1 MTKKTTPQRRTVPQS
16 VRAEAP
22 SSPPVP
28 SSGLTGRPRRD
39 RIIFAVFLLALAG
52 LSAYW
57 GWRIQSRT
65 ASLWQGDDRYLI
77 EDAGISVVF
86 AENIARGEGVVYFP
100 DGERVEGFSNP
111 LWTGALVVAAKLGI
125 DPWAVPRPLGIVC
138 TAIALFFG
146 GLLVWYTTPGWTRL
160 AAFAVPPLVGEAGTT
175 VIWAISG
182 LENGMY
188 AATLLA
194 SLALFARERGNQRAW
209 PISGFVFFFLALTRP
224 EGMVFGA
231 MAGLFVVVTEVL
243 PRLRVTRRHVVFAA
257 LFLAPLA
264 IYQLWRWRYFAWPL
278 PNTFYGKV
286 ADEAVAGLWTTQS
299 RGWGYLLGYLREYG
313 YVTAV
318 FVAPLAAISRR
329 HWRSAALVVPALAF
343 VLFFPIYANGDW
355 MREWRFC
362 SIVTALLVPAC
373 VIGVANAADWAA
385 WIASKLARGRFAANG
400 ALATGLVGMVAIA
413 GACGLFFGQ
422 FAPSNKHIDGWVE
435 KPQVNTFKLARRGKY
450 FREIA
455 DRLDLRPGSVADTD
469 MGGIGAK
476 SGMVIRDVGRLCDVP
491 FGVNQWD
498 EKFVDDYI
506 FTETRPDII
515 HARDAWGRSSH
526 LTTNPKLDRDYIRL
540 PEERILG
547 TERANGNFIRK
558 NLFVLDR
565 AERDPARSVEF
576 AAGIRLEN
584 VEFRPALSAPK
595 QSLRVRATWS
605 LAGTAMPDVEATY
618 ELVGADGAVLATEK
632 RKPVMNWYPTQ
643 KWRAGEFPVDLVK
656 IKIPG
661 DAPEGDYRLRITLPT
676 PDGTIQ
682 AIDTGWTHRVSKPD
696 ADAEK
701 ERLRTAI
708 RAAIESNPAAATVL
722 FDELWYLRRSE
733 SERVSDRRL
742 EQDAAGALARSA
754 RRTRDAGD
762 EAVAAELAIAA
773 RKLDHLDP
781 EVRAICRELAVAAY
795 SRGRALQKQGGEANL
810 DAAYREFTEALRRY
824 PQLSWARRQAEETR
838 PAGIRRRGLD

>member
-1 MTKKTTPQRRTVPQS
+1 MTKKT
-16 VRAEAP
+16 
-22 SSPPVP
+22 
-28 SSGLTGRPRRD
+28 SGLRRAQTPSENRVAQPTDESAAQPRARRD
-39 RIIFAVFLLALAG
+39 RTLFAVFLVALAA
-52 LSAYW
+52 LSAFW

-86 AENIARGEGVVYFP
+86 AENIARGEGIVYHP
-100 DGERVEGFSNP
+100 DGERVEGYSNP

-146 GLLVWYTTPGWTRL
+146 GLLVWYATTGWARL
-160 AAFAVPPLVGEAGTT
+160 AAFIVPPLVGEAGTT

-194 SLALFARERGNQRAW
+194 ALALFARERADERAW
-209 PISGFVFFFLALTRP
+209 PVSGFVFFLLALTRP
-224 EGMVFGA
+224 EGMIFGA
-231 MAGLFVVVTEVL
+231 MAGLFVVATEVV
-243 PRLRVTRRHVVFAA
+243 PRLRVTRRHVVFAL

-264 IYQLWRWRYFAWPL
+264 IFQLWRWRYFAWPL

-286 ADEAVAGLWTTQS
+286 VDEAARGLWSTQS
-299 RGWGYLLGYLREYG
+299 RGWSYLLGYLREYG
-313 YVTAV
+313 YVAAV
-318 FVAPLAAISRR
+318 FVAPLAAVSRR
-329 HWRSAALVVPALAF
+329 RWRSAALVVPALAF
-343 VLFFPIYANGDW
+343 TLFFPIYAHGDW

-373 VIGVANAADWAA
+373 VIALANAADWLA
-385 WIASKLARGRFAANG
+385 WIASKLARERIAPDG
-400 ALATGLVGMVAIA
+400 ALATALIGIVAATGVAALFEAQFEPSKKHIA
-413 GACGLFFGQ
+413 GW
-422 FAPSNKHIDGWVE
+422 IE

-515 HARDAWGRSSH
+515 HARDAWGRSSN

-558 NLFVLDR
+558 DLFVADH
-565 AERDPARSVEF
+565 AERDATRSIEF

-584 VEFRPALSAPK
+584 VELRPGVSAPR
-595 QSLRVRATWS
+595 QSLRVRAIWS
-605 LAGTAMPDVEATY
+605 LVGPAMADAQATY
-618 ELVGADGAVLATEK
+618 ELIGANGASLASVK
-632 RKPVMNWYPTQ
+632 QKPAMNWYPAQ
-643 KWRAGEFPVDLVK
+643 KWRSGEFPVDLVK
-656 IKIPG
+656 IKIPK
-661 DAPEGDYRLRITLPT
+661 DAAEGEYRLRVTLPA
-676 PDGTIQ
+676 PDGSAQ
-682 AIDTGWTHRVSKPD
+682 VVDTGWTHRVSKRD

-701 ERLRTAI
+701 DRLRAAI
-708 RAAIESNPAAATVL
+708 RAAIESNPAAATAL
-722 FDELWYLRRSE
+722 LDELWNFRRSDN
-733 SERVSDRRL
+733 ERVADRRL
-742 EQDAAGALARSA
+742 EQDAALALARNA
-754 RRTRDAGD
+754 RRARDAGD
-762 EAVAAELAIAA
+762 ETLAAELAVAA
-773 RKLDHLDP
+773 RRLDHLDP
-781 EVRAICRELAVAAY
+781 DVRGICRELALAAY
-795 SRGRALQKQGGEANL
+795 ARGRALQKQGGGANL

-824 PQLSWARRQAEETR
+824 PQLSWARRHAEETR
-838 PAGIRRRGLD
+838 PAGIRRRGVE

>member
-1 MTKKTTPQRRTVPQS
+1 MAQPPAVVPGPDS
-16 VRAEAP
+16 PVIVSRSPIPRERA
-22 SSPPVP
+22 V
-28 SSGLTGRPRRD
+28 
-39 RIIFAVFLLALAG
+39 FVVFLLILAA

-100 DGERVEGFSNP
+100 DGERVEGYSNP
-111 LWTGALVVAAKLGI
+111 LWTGLLVVAAKLGI
-125 DPWAVPRPLGIVC
+125 DPWSVPRPMGIVC

-146 GLLVWYTTPGWTRL
+146 GLLVWYATSGWARL

-188 AATLLA
+188 AATLLGA
-194 SLALFARERGNQRAW
+194 LALFARERGNQRAW
-209 PISGFVFFFLALTRP
+209 PISGFVFFLLAITRP

-231 MAGLFVVVTEVL
+231 MAGFFVVVTEVL
-243 PRLRVTRRHVVFAA
+243 PRLRVTRRQVVFAM

-264 IYQLWRWRYFAWPL
+264 IYQLWRWRYFAWPF

-286 ADEAVAGLWTTQS
+286 ADDAVASLWSTRS

-313 YVTAV
+313 YVAAV
-318 FVAPLAAISRR
+318 FAAPLAAVSRR
-329 HWRSAALVVPALAF
+329 HWRAAAIVVPALAF
-343 VLFFPIYANGDW
+343 TLFFPIYARGDW

-385 WIASKLARGRFAANG
+385 WIASKLARGRFPADG
-400 ALATGLVGMVAIA
+400 ALTTAFVGLAAVGGAVA
-413 GACGLFFGQ
+413 LFAGQ
-422 FAPSNKHIDGWVE
+422 FEPSRKHVEGWVE

-506 FTETRPDII
+506 FAQTRPDII

-547 TERANGNFIRK
+547 TERLNGNFIRK
-558 NLFVLDR
+558 DLFVMDR
-565 AERDPARSVEF
+565 AERDTARSVEF
-576 AAGIRLEN
+576 SAGIRLEN
-584 VEFRPALSAPK
+584 VELRPAVSTPK

-605 LAGTAMPDVEATY
+605 LAGAAMPDMEAAY
-618 ELVGADGAVLATEK
+618 ELVGADGAVLASEK
-632 RKPVMNWYPTQ
+632 QKPAMNWYPTQ
-643 KWRAGEFPVDLVK
+643 KWRPGEFPVDLVK

-661 DAPEGDYRLRITLPT
+661 DAPEGEYRLRITLPT
-676 PDGTIQ
+676 PDGATQ
-682 AIDTGWTHRVSKPD
+682 AVDTGYSHRVSKRE

-701 ERLRTAI
+701 ERLRAAI
-708 RAAIESNPAAATVL
+708 REAIESNPAAATAL

-733 SERVSDRRL
+733 NERVVDRRL
-742 EQDAAGALARSA
+742 EQDAARALTQTA
-754 RRTRDAGD
+754 RRARDAGD
-762 EAVAAELAIAA
+762 EAVATELAVAA
-773 RKLDHLDP
+773 RILDHLDP
-781 EVRAICRELAVAAY
+781 DVRAICRELALMAY
-795 SRGRALQKQGGEANL
+795 ARGRSLQKQGGESNL

-838 PAGIRRRGLD
+838 PAGIRRRGLN